1 MPAMVDSRY
10 ALPHREYKHLYST
23 DLMAIK
29 EGVTG
34 VIDLPDDDPLAFAR
48 LIEYL
53 YTLDYN
59 DRSAEKGE

>member
-1 MPAMVDSRY
+1 MVDSRY
-10 ALPHREYKHLYST
+10 ALPRREYKYLCST
-23 DLMAIK
+23 DSMAIK

-34 VIDLPDDDPLAFAR
+34 VIDLPEDEPLAFAR

-59 DRSAEKGE
+59 DQSAEKGE